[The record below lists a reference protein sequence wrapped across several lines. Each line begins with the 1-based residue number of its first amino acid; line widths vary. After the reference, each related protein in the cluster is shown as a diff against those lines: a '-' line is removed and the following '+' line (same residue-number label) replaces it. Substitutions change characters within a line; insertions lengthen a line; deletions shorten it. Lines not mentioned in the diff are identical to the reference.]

1 MAKIEVGR
9 MALRAPDGT
18 FLPSQPIYRDVPDEE
33 VTVTV
38 DNDGFEESIIFPY
51 SNAALALFDY
61 EMNELRKQKRKNK
74 NGKTK
79 VNKA

>member
-18 FLPSQPIYRDVPDEE
+18 FLPSQPIYRDVPDED

-38 DNDGFEESIIFPY
+38 DNDGSEESIIFPY

-61 EMNELRKQKRKNK
+61 EMNELRKQKVKK
-74 NGKTK
+74 ENGKRK
-79 VNKA
+79 DN

>member
-18 FLPSQPIYRDVPDEE
+18 FLPSQPIYRDVPDED

-38 DNDGFEESIIFPY
+38 ENDGSEESIIFPY

-61 EMNELRKQKRKNK
+61 EMNELRKQKVKKENGKRKN
-74 NGKTK
+74 N
-79 VNKA
+79 

>member
-9 MALRAPDGT
+9 MALRAPDGS
-18 FLPSQPIYRDVPDEE
+18 FLPSQPIYRDVPDED

-38 DNDGFEESIIFPY
+38 DNDGTEESIIFPY

-61 EMNELRKQKRKNK
+61 EMNELRKQKVKK
-74 NGKTK
+74 ENGKRK
-79 VNKA
+79 DN

>member
-18 FLPSQPIYRDVPDEE
+18 FLPSQPIYRDVADET

-38 DNDGFEESIIFPY
+38 DDEEIIFPY
-51 SNAALALFDY
+51 TNAALALFDY
-61 EMNELRKQKRKNK
+61 EMNELRKQKAKK
-74 NGKTK
+74 
-79 VNKA
+79 

>member
-18 FLPSQPIYRDVPDEE
+18 FLPSQPIYRDVPDES

-38 DNDGFEESIIFPY
+38 NVDGSDEAVIFPY
-51 SNAALALFDY
+51 SNAALALFDF
-61 EMNELRKQKRKNK
+61 EMNELRKQKQKRKK
-74 NGKTK
+74 
-79 VNKA
+79 

>member
-18 FLPSQPIYRDVPDEE
+18 FLPSQPIYRDVPDED

-38 DNDGFEESIIFPY
+38 DNDGSEESIIFPY
-51 SNAALALFDY
+51 SNSALALFDY
-61 EMNELRKQKRKNK
+61 EMNELRKQKVKK
-74 NGKTK
+74 ENGKRK
-79 VNKA
+79 DN